1 MEAEPL
7 HDRLR
12 RFRFVASAAIYKPVD
27 FDGWKL
33 LESFEEVG
41 YGGILDW
48 DYKLVEVD
56 ECYPSGVE
64 AVAFEAVVVGGKLSS
79 VARPVDILDN
89 TLLDFYA
96 IEDHILGKALSM
108 NGITPTPEV
117 IARYQD
123 INMAQWLLLEQGELE
138 LEEVGVR
145 RFELLVNEINPAVD
159 AKVLSDTYDHLMEDA
174 CFLVPGA
181 EALLQ
186 ELHS

>member
-89 TLLDFYA
+89 TLLD
-96 IEDHILGKALSM
+96 
-108 NGITPTPEV
+108 V
-117 IARYQD
+117 
-123 INMAQWLLLEQGELE
+123 
-138 LEEVGVR
+138 
-145 RFELLVNEINPAVD
+145 RFENLFCAVGALVVVD
-159 AKVLSDTYDHLMEDA
+159 VELVYALRQMPFHPFLEVRALVLGNGADSQMMLRCGMVSAYVDVQLYGVEHAETQNTTPLIACHLVRDYSCYD
-174 CFLVPGA
+174 F
-181 EALLQ
+181 
-186 ELHS
+186 S

>member
-79 VARPVDILDN
+79 VARPVDILHYA
-89 TLLDFYA
+89 LLD
-96 IEDHILGKALSM
+96 
-108 NGITPTPEV
+108 V
-117 IARYQD
+117 
-123 INMAQWLLLEQGELE
+123 
-138 LEEVGVR
+138 
-145 RFELLVNEINPAVD
+145 RFENLLCAVG
-159 AKVLSDTYDHLMEDA
+159 ALVVLDVE
-174 CFLVPGA
+174 LVY
-181 EALLQ
+181 AL
-186 ELHS
+186 